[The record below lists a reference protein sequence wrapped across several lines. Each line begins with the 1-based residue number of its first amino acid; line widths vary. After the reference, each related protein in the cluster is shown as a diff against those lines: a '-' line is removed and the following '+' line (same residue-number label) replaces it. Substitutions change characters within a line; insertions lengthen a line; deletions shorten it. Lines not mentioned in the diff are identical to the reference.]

1 MLNSADSCS
10 LPTSKK
16 GSIAA
21 QTSFAE
27 YSFLN
32 ALFRLIAVISNL
44 SPPTHQALR
53 RVVRSAPSHITVQ
66 PYTHT
71 TNRKKTLQTLGHG
84 SRVRN
89 VCLMNKPWCVH
100 TCARY
105 ACHTN
110 QHSEYSIFVLKASL
124 RSLLDRARTPQH
136 SSEFFLATGL
146 QGSIKNSNFFLPIVL
161 KELGSC
167 PLCLKHS
174 GGLPECNHCSNKY
187 ERFTQ
192 GVSH

>member
-1 MLNSADSCS
+1 MTEESLLVTAISFCTFMLNSADSCS

-27 YSFLN
+27 YSFPS
-32 ALFRLIAVISNL
+32 AWFRLIAVISNL

-53 RVVRSAPSHITVQ
+53 RAVRSASSRITVQ

-71 TNRKKTLQTLGHG
+71 PNRTKKRTLQTLGHG

-105 ACHTN
+105 ACLTN
-110 QHSEYSIFVLKASL
+110 QHTEYSIFVLKASL

-146 QGSIKNSNFFLPIVL
+146 QGSIKNSNFFL
-161 KELGSC
+161 S
-167 PLCLKHS
+167 HS
-174 GGLPECNHCSNKY
+174 S
-187 ERFTQ
+187 
-192 GVSH
+192 